1 MVSPSR
7 LHTSSRITMKGKIA
21 VFCSASFEIDP
32 KYNKVA
38 REFVR
43 AASLCGYGIVSGGT
57 IKGTMGEISDE
68 LVSVGGYHRGVI
80 PRFMKEY
87 VYPDLTEVIWTDTM
101 AERKLLLREGTV
113 AVVALPGGI
122 GTLDEIMDTFACV
135 HLKQYDGRIFLLNHE
150 GFYEPLRQLLQHYVD
165 EKMLSQETMD
175 KIGFAD
181 TAEHLLEMLQE

>member
-1 MVSPSR
+1 MR
-7 LHTSSRITMKGKIA
+7 NKIA

-43 AASLCGYGIVSGGT
+43 AASLRGYGVVSGGT

-68 LVSVGGYHRGVI
+68 LHACGGYHLGVI
-80 PRFMKEY
+80 PRFMEQY

-101 AERKLLLREGTV
+101 AQRKTLLREGTC

-122 GTLDEIMDTFACV
+122 GTLDEVIETFALV
-135 HLKQYDGRIFLLNHE
+135 HLKQYFGKIFILNHE
-150 GFYEPLRQLLQHYVD
+150 GFYEPLRQLLRHYVD
-165 EKMLSQETMD
+165 TKMMTEETMS
-175 KIGFAD
+175 KIIFAQTTD
-181 TAEHLLEMLQE
+181 EILDALE

>member
-1 MVSPSR
+1 
-7 LHTSSRITMKGKIA
+7 MKGKIA

-57 IKGTMGEISDE
+57 VKGTMGVISDE
-68 LVSVGGYHRGVI
+68 LVAVGGYHKGVI

-87 VYPDLTEVIWTDTM
+87 VYPDLTETVWTDTM
-101 AERKLLLREGTV
+101 AERKMILREGTS

-122 GTLDEIMDTFACV
+122 GTLDEIMDTFACIY
-135 HLKQYDGRIFLLNHE
+135 LKQYEGRIFVLNHE
-150 GFYEPLRQLLQHYVD
+150 GFYEPLKVLLQHYVD
-165 EKMLSQETMD
+165 QKMLPQAAMSN
-175 KIGFAD
+175 IVFAD
-181 TAEHLLEMLQE
+181 TPEQLLEKLQEK